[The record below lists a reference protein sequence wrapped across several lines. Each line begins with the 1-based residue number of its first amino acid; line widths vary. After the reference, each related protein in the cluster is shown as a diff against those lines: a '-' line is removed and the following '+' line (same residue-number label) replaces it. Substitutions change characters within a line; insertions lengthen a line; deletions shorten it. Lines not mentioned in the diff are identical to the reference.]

1 MSLFPNVPNLPGVP
15 PVARSALSA
24 VSTLQGL
31 VSAVGNTLQFFKGK
45 PPQPLWGVYDADMK
59 SVVTADSF
67 LSFRNKKSTKIA
79 DFPIQ
84 DGGFSSY
91 NKVTIPYMAAI
102 RISRG
107 GSVTDRANLYAQL
120 DALIAS
126 LQLYQILTP
135 EKTFLNVN
143 MEEYEVVRESNKDAY
158 FFTQVDLV
166 FREIHPVVAVYTTTD
181 SAPDLTNAKAPA
193 ALTAGNQGV
202 VVPTVPSNAVQNAVT
217 SALASGD
224 DVS

>member
-15 PVARSALSA
+15 PLARSALAA
-24 VSTLQGL
+24 VSTVQGL
-31 VSAVGNTLQFFKGK
+31 LAAAGTTLQFFKGK
-45 PPQPLWGVYDADMK
+45 QPGPLWGIFDSSMT

-67 LSFRNKKSTKIA
+67 LSFRNSKTTKLA

-84 DGGFSSY
+84 DGGFASY
-91 NKVTIPYMAAI
+91 DKVTIPYTASV

-107 GSVTDRANLYAQL
+107 GSVTDRADLYAQL

-135 EKTFLNVN
+135 EKTFLSVN
-143 MEEYEVVRESNKDAY
+143 LEGYEIVRESNKDAY
-158 FFTQVDLV
+158 FFTQVDLN
-166 FREIHPVVAVYTTTD
+166 FREIRPVLAVYTTTD
-181 SAPDLTNAKAPA
+181 SAPDLSNAQQPNAAAPV
-193 ALTAGNQGV
+193 NQGNV
-202 VVPTVPSNAVQNAVT
+202 SATAPSAAVQNAAT
-217 SALASGD
+217 TALAEGD

>member
-15 PVARSALSA
+15 PLARSALA
-24 VSTLQGL
+24 AASTISGL
-31 VSAVGNTLQFFKGK
+31 VAAVGTTLQFFKGQ
-45 PPQPLWGVYDADMK
+45 QPGPVWGIFDSGLK

-84 DGGFSSY
+84 AGGFNDY
-91 NKVTIPYMAAI
+91 DKVTIPYNAFV

-107 GSVTDRANLYAQL
+107 GSVSDRADLYRQL

-126 LQLYQILTP
+126 LQMYSILTP

-143 MEEYEVVRESNKDAY
+143 LEEYEIVRESNKDAY
-158 FFTQVDLV
+158 FFTQVDLS
-166 FREIHPVVAVYTTTD
+166 FREIRPVVAVYTTTD
-181 SAPDLTNAKAPA
+181 SAPDLTDAQAPS
-193 ALTAGNQGV
+193 ALPSVNQGTV
-202 VVPTVPSNAVQNAVT
+202 APTVPAAAVQNAAT
-217 SALASGD
+217 TAIAGGA
-224 DVS
+224 